1 MAYEYEK
8 GKLKKCEQNFKKIGT
23 NLISE
28 LYLQETTD
36 KNLKIKFPFTDYW
49 GEEAFDLPYKTLPN
63 SYGKIIKIQSG
74 YQHYILKTQ
83 KGRLYRFGKSFW
95 ETTPSRNNLKGYQYL
110 QINYFQNHGLL
121 VKKIYCGYYSSYF
134 LCSNQDLYYCCN
146 INFRRERS
154 EIEKDLSL
162 LNKEFS
168 QSSKQ
173 PEVLLEYNKP
183 DCKLNFVLC
192 EQDVEQCWVN
202 QFVPNFFFVKS
213 LSDDNN
219 LYAMGDNQSYQL
231 AIGLA
236 QIHDTIKYEPVKV
249 PFIDSNEIVDM
260 ALSSSYTVIILK
272 KQSQDKHRVFFAGF
286 EKKFLTTFKEA
297 KELTEKKIVK
307 IVSSTNLSLAKSRN
321 NDFWIFDNRI
331 IKEIPNTNYL
341 SPKKYSFKNFR
352 KFEFIK
358 YPIHSNIK
366 ISAGI
371 ENKFFFYLKS
381 YNDKDLIDDLLK
393 LLISGL
399 CADLTICDGIKVHK
413 IFVETRLKC
422 KSEMIIDKLKK
433 YKKQTIRNFL
443 KYVYTGKIFNEKYY
457 AIIMRILK
465 KFKLSDLSLKS
476 LKGDLVSLY
485 YNESSIDF
493 NILIKNKTNLN
504 SETEIN
510 TKSSNTN
517 TNKKNNND
525 EEKNKHNNN
534 KNNTNTNNNN
544 KSLTINQENVLNNNK
559 NDREGEFIKKFNPQS
574 NILNKKS
581 NNQNR
586 KNQNEKNQI
595 KNKNKSLHNFPDGKM
610 KNDNFF
616 ESLIKNKNNKK
627 KNNNQKKNKHEN
639 RNINHKSKNNYNTT
653 NNKNKKKTN
662 NNKIPEQSKN
672 NQKNKNCFEILI
684 NNKKNIKKNNN
695 QKKINQKSLIKINN
709 NKKKQE
715 KNNPNYNYNNS
726 KKKNNFKKL
735 NNNNK
740 NNDKNQKVNNNNNI
754 TKKCNSNN
762 KNNNNDEKNKNNK
775 NTNKNNTNKNNTN
788 NNQNNNSRKN
798 DYNNNNNN
806 NINTNKNKNDKNNNK
821 NNKAISS
828 RNDNNNNNQNNN
840 SKNMECDNNKKNND
854 RDEKN
859 KHKNNLHIKKNNNNK
874 INNNNNKIIMNNDN
888 NKIKKKKNISDD
900 NNNKNKRDGNSNNR
914 KKNDKREGN
923 KYYKM
928 KVHKFILCARSE
940 LFRVFFSYYDSQFN
954 EIKDFTEKSYPFFEI
969 LIKFFYT
976 NKIDADDLLQYE
988 NPQLILEELFD
999 ALDYYQLH
1007 ENSRLYSCLIE
1018 IETFFKY
1025 YFK

>member
-1 MAYEYEK
+1 MAYEYQK
-8 GKLKKCEQNFKKIGT
+8 GYFRKCEQNFKKIGT
-23 NLISE
+23 NLRTE
-28 LYLQETTD
+28 LYLKESIFENL
-36 KNLKIKFPFTDYW
+36 NLKFTSKYW
-49 GEEAFDLPYKTLPN
+49 GEEALDQPYETLPN
-63 SYGKIIKIQSG
+63 CYGKIIKIQSG

-83 KGRLYRFGKSFW
+83 KGRLYRFGKSVW
-95 ETTPSRNNLKGYQYL
+95 ETRPSRNNLMGYQYL
-110 QINYFQNHGLL
+110 QINYFQNHRLL

-173 PEVLLEYNKP
+173 SEVLLEYNKS
-183 DCKLNFVLC
+183 DRKLNFVLC

-260 ALSSSYTVIILK
+260 ALSSSYTVIVLK
-272 KQSQDKHRVFFAGF
+272 KKSQDKHRVFFAGF
-286 EKKFLTTFKEA
+286 EKKFFTTFKEA
-297 KELTEKKIVK
+297 KELTFLKIVK
-307 IVSSTNLSLAKSRN
+307 IVSSKNLSIAKSRN

-331 IKEIPNTNYL
+331 IKKIPNTNYL
-341 SPKKYSFKNFR
+341 AQKKYCFKNFR
-352 KFEFIK
+352 KFEFNK

-381 YNDKDLIDDLLK
+381 YNDQDLIDDLLK

-465 KFKLSDLSLKS
+465 KFKLSDLSIKS
-476 LKGDLVSLY
+476 LKEDLVSLY
-485 YNESSIDF
+485 YDESSIDF

-504 SETEIN
+504 TGTEN
-510 TKSSNTN
+510 NNKSSNTN

-525 EEKNKHNNN
+525 DEKNKHNNN
-534 KNNTNTNNNN
+534 KNNTNNNHNNN
-544 KSLTINQENVLNNNK
+544 KSLTINQENVLNNNE

-639 RNINHKSKNNYNTT
+639 RNRNHKSKNNYNTT

-672 NQKNKNCFEILI
+672 NLKNKNCFEILI

-695 QKKINQKSLIKINN
+695 QKKNNQKSLIKINN
-709 NKKKQE
+709 NKKKQA
-715 KNNPNYNYNNS
+715 KNNPNYNYNNTKKKKKKK
-726 KKKNNFKKL
+726 KKKNNVKKL
-735 NNNNK
+735 NNNKKN
-740 NNDKNQKVNNNNNI
+740 NNDKNNKANNNNNI

-762 KNNNNDEKNKNNK
+762 KNNNNDEKNKHNK
-775 NTNKNNTNKNNTN
+775 NTNKNKNNTN
-788 NNQNNNSRKN
+788 NNQNNNRGKN
-798 DYNNNNNN
+798 DYYYNNNNT
-806 NINTNKNKNDKNNNK
+806 TNKNKNDKNNNK

-828 RNDNNNNNQNNN
+828 RNDNNNNQNNNSKNMECDNNNKNNDRDEKNKHNNNDDDQKNKNKNKNSNNNKGCSGISSFNDNNNNQNNN

-859 KHKNNLHIKKNNNNK
+859 KRKNNLHIKR
-874 INNNNNKIIMNNDN
+874 IIIII
-888 NKIKKKKNISDD
+888 IK
-900 NNNKNKRDGNSNNR
+900 
-914 KKNDKREGN
+914 
-923 KYYKM
+923 
-928 KVHKFILCARSE
+928 L
-940 LFRVFFSYYDSQFN
+940 
-954 EIKDFTEKSYPFFEI
+954 
-969 LIKFFYT
+969 
-976 NKIDADDLLQYE
+976 
-988 NPQLILEELFD
+988 
-999 ALDYYQLH
+999 
-1007 ENSRLYSCLIE
+1007 
-1018 IETFFKY
+1018 
-1025 YFK
+1025 